1 MVGHF
6 IQTQR
11 MATTVNPIIPLHGNG
26 TFYMK
31 GSHGLMH
38 LATRDKLRDLLVT
51 IGVRGSSP
59 IKNVFTYG
67 DRTGTAGVMEFLR
80 KWPPLH
86 LVLFDLISERNH

>member
-11 MATTVNPIIPLHGNG
+11 MATTVNPIIPLHGRG
-26 TFYMK
+26 SFYMK

-51 IGVRGSSP
+51 IGVRGYVAARSRMYSLMM
-59 IKNVFTYG
+59 IGRVQ
-67 DRTGTAGVMEFLR
+67 
-80 KWPPLH
+80 
-86 LVLFDLISERNH
+86 LVLWNS